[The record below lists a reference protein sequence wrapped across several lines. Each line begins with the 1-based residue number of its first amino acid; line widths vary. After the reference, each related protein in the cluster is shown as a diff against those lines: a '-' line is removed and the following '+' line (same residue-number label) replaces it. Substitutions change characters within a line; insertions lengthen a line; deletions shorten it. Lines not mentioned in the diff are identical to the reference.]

1 MSQKCVNNGPYG
13 IWFASTL
20 IIILFVY
27 AISRSVFGYIQ
38 DFIITN
44 RSKDF
49 IVPYTNPNGEERVN
63 RPRNKREYIC
73 NAMTLLAYNRPN
85 ILGAFLLTIFWFVL
99 AFMAFYQAGFMR
111 IKGYGISE
119 KSPSSN
125 LGFFF
130 SGVACASLAESW
142 HFASYGSSS
151 SVDDAIM
158 IILQELGLGVCMSIH
173 DRRVLTNDIKN
184 MASLLW
190 RFVPDMIFAL
200 GVFFCSSYGI
210 LGTDEVAKWSMWVTL
225 PMIFISYLFVSLVQQ
240 GKNRKNLTRML
251 LESKPLGMIGYSSL
265 NLFLFQHIWIEF
277 YAPYLGTGTVW
288 MKSAKNKWFHKLPI
302 YQRLFWM
309 LILII
314 ISYLAQWLV
323 QEKMVLFLY
332 GKFAN
337 IKKAYNLSMSS
348 VLRYFGL
355 GGWRGVS

>member
-1 MSQKCVNNGPYG
+1 M
-13 IWFASTL
+13 

-27 AISRSVFGYIQ
+27 SISRSIFGYLQ
-38 DFIITN
+38 DLIIAN

-49 IVPYTNPNGEERVN
+49 IVPYTNPNGEERAN
-63 RPRNKREYIC
+63 RPRNNKEYFC
-73 NAMTLLAYNRPN
+73 NTITVMAYNRPN
-85 ILGAFLLTIFWFVL
+85 ILGAFLLTLFWFL
-99 AFMAFYQAGFMR
+99 FSFMAFYQAGFMR

-125 LGFFF
+125 LGYFI

-142 HFASYGSSS
+142 HFALHASST
-151 SVDDAIM
+151 SVDDSVM

-173 DRRVLTNDIKN
+173 DRRVLANDIKN
-184 MASLLW
+184 IAMLLW

-210 LGTDEVAKWSMWVTL
+210 LGTDEVAKWSMWITL

-240 GKNRKNLTRML
+240 GDNRKNLSRML

-277 YAPYLGTGTVW
+277 YAPFLGTGTVW

-309 LILII
+309 FILII
-314 ISYLAQWLV
+314 ISYIAQWLV
-323 QEKMVLFLY
+323 QEKLVLFLY

-337 IKKAYNLSMSS
+337 IKKTYNFSMSS
-348 VLRYFGL
+348 LLKFFGL
-355 GGWRGVS
+355 GASMGSSSNY